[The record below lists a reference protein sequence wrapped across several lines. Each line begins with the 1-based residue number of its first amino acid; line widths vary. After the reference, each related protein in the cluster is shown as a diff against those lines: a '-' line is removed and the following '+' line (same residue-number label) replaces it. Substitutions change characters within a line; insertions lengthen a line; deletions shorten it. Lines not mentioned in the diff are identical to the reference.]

1 MRPAYLTAACGTA
14 LALCFAS
21 PSLAQSSQPE
31 RSNDGVR
38 LAQPTRTP
46 TAREID
52 ATARSGD
59 TALALFEGVWKV
71 DVVMMNSRDS
81 RWDIPVTT
89 PSDPAAPSGTPS
101 TDRPRDPTARPT
113 DQPRTLPDRSN
124 PDASARQPSDID
136 ASKVS
141 EGKAFTAYAEARV
154 IMNGN
159 MLQETMVLPRDAAME
174 LKSATG
180 SANKNTSSTRT
191 SPSTTGTGTSG
202 TGTGGTGTSSTGTS
216 STGTSSTGTSGTG
229 GTGTSSTGTSGTG
242 TSSKSGTG
250 TSAVPQPV
258 TPTQQRANG
267 LDPSFSADTV
277 AVTSFLSLD
286 SSSGTFTK
294 VCMDEH
300 SGEIKHETGTYETE
314 SDRIVFTGQ
323 NAGDPAMGSG
333 AMRDGAGRDGAGRDG
348 MIDQLDRTR
357 PVGSPDSA
365 VPREPGASQPSSVA
379 TPTNRD
385 PASGVSGT
393 TRRGTTPPEQPTST
407 TPGTGSTSG
416 SRTDSSIAATRVSV
430 DGSRSTNGWDSAWG
444 KDCRVVVDILGP
456 NERRVTVYKMDSS
469 MPGDLIPGS
478 PERGVG
484 DSTTRT
490 GSSPD
495 DEVRAKSMVAGQIV
509 CQATYTR
516 VSGSEA
522 ETVRQLVRDN
532 DAFAYSD
539 RD

>member
-1 MRPAYLTAACGTA
+1 MRPASLTAACGTA

-21 PSLAQSSQPE
+21 PSFAQSSQPE
-31 RSNDGVR
+31 RPNDGVR
-38 LAQPTRTP
+38 LGQPTRTP
-46 TAREID
+46 TAREVD

-71 DVVMMNSRDS
+71 DVVMMHSRES

-89 PSDPAAPSGTPS
+89 PADPNTPRGTTNPGTTHSDRTRDPASRPS
-101 TDRPRDPTARPT
+101 
-113 DQPRTLPDRSN
+113 DQPQNRPDRSN
-124 PDASARQPSDID
+124 PDSSARQPSAAN
-136 ASKVS
+136 ASAVS
-141 EGKAFTAYAEARV
+141 EGKAFTAYAESRV

-159 MLQETMVLPRDAAME
+159 MLQETMVLPREAAMMH
-174 LKSATG
+174 KSAMG
-180 SANKNTSSTRT
+180 SANENTWSTRT
-191 SPSTTGTGTSG
+191 PTSTASTSTTSG
-202 TGTGGTGTSSTGTS
+202 TT
-216 STGTSSTGTSGTG
+216 
-229 GTGTSSTGTSGTG
+229 TGTSGTG
-242 TSSKSGTG
+242 TSGTSGSG

-258 TPTQQRANG
+258 TRTPQRADG
-267 LDPSFSADTV
+267 LDPSFSEDTV
-277 AVTSFLSLD
+277 TVTSFLSLD
-286 SSSGTFTK
+286 AASGTFTK
-294 VCMDEH
+294 VCMDEQ

-323 NAGDPAMGSG
+323 EAGDSAMGSG
-333 AMRDGAGRDGAGRDG
+333 AMRDGAGRDG
-348 MIDQLDRTR
+348 MIDPLDRTR
-357 PVGSPDSA
+357 SLGSPQSA

-393 TRRGTTPPEQPTST
+393 TRLGTTPTDQPTST
-407 TPGTGSTSG
+407 TPGTGSTSA
-416 SRTDSSIAATRVSV
+416 SRTGSSIATTHGAM
-430 DGSRSTNGWDSAWG
+430 DGSRSSRGWDSAWG

-456 NERRVTVYKMDSS
+456 NERRVTVYKIDPS

-478 PERGVG
+478 HDRHDRDNAAGGNTPPH
-484 DSTTRT
+484 DQ
-490 GSSPD
+490 
-495 DEVRAKSMVAGQIV
+495 VRAKALIAGQVV

-522 ETVRQLVRDN
+522 ETVRQLVRTN